1 VTDHAYAYAYV
12 RESNKQRQKIL
23 ALEKKWP
30 TKDCWFRLLT
40 TLVGMCVAKNSKIVL
55 PDKMQSS
62 QAVKVKYWSESP
74 IGMVIYAMI
83 LQTSSQ
89 REEEMLGNQS
99 NTIVM
104 FAGSILVKRAQ
115 HNTIKQHS
123 AVSLAK
129 CHYVKRT
136 GVVMRLATIYH
147 VWMSTLKRIV
157 KQLDALELIEISTC
171 SQKKYKLTF
180 IGQVGDLTEHL
191 FKCEPNILV
200 A

>member
-1 VTDHAYAYAYV
+1 VQKTQDRPTRQNAKLSSSEGEVLKRITDRHGNIRYDIAD
-12 RESNKQRQKIL
+12 KQSKRG
-23 ALEKKWP
+23 
-30 TKDCWFRLLT
+30 RN
-40 TLVGMCVAKNSKIVL
+40 VGK
-55 PDKMQSS
+55 
-62 QAVKVKYWSESP
+62 
-74 IGMVIYAMI
+74 
-83 LQTSSQ
+83 
-89 REEEMLGNQS
+89 QS

-136 GVVMRLATIYH
+136 GVVMRLAAIYH

-157 KQLDALELIEISTC
+157 KQLDALELMEILTC

-180 IGQVGDLTEHL
+180 IGRVGDLTEHL